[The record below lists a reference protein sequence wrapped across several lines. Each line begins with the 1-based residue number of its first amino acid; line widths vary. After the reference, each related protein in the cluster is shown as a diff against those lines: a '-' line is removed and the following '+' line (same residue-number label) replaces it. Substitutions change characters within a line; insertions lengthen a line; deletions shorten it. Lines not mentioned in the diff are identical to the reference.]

1 MRKSF
6 VAALAAAVS
15 LLALLPRGDAREDEV
30 PPPEPADVQPFMDSY
45 AALLHAAYA
54 DAAARA
60 ADLREAVDRFAA
72 RPTADGLEAC
82 KAAWLRA
89 RPAYVQTEIARFCDG
104 PIEARERFINAWPL
118 DESYVDAVRGDPAA
132 GLINDPA
139 RLPRIDADALRAAH
153 EQGGETHLAVGW
165 HAIEFLLWGQDL
177 ELGPGGGRRS
187 HLDFVPGGGTAANEG
202 RRTAYLQACAKLLV
216 ADLEDVRDQ
225 WAPDRPL
232 NYRRWFT
239 FAASAKAKLSKV
251 FTGLGTLAYGE
262 LRGERLVAP
271 FTLKDRENEHSCFSD
286 TTHLDH
292 LHDILGVRNVWE
304 GRYRSSDGRR
314 DHAGPGLRDLA
325 RRADPGRAREVE
337 RRIAEAVEALSD
349 PALAPFELAILG
361 DDAAPGRRAIQ
372 RALDALGAL
381 NRSLCALA
389 ARLGAPIAT
398 TLPR

>member
-1 MRKSF
+1 MRTSF
-6 VAALAAAVS
+6 VAVLSAALAV
-15 LLALLPRGDAREDEV
+15 LALRPGGETRPDAAI
-30 PPPEPADVQPFMDSY
+30 PPEIADVQPFLESY
-45 AALLHAAYA
+45 ASLLHAAYA
-54 DAAARA
+54 DAAAGA
-60 ADLREAVDRFAA
+60 AELREAVDRFAA
-72 RPTADGLEAC
+72 RPTADGLESC

-89 RPAYVQTEIARFCDG
+89 RPAYLQTEIARFCDG
-104 PIEARERFINAWPL
+104 PIEARERFLNAWPL
-118 DESYVDAVRGDPAA
+118 DESYVDGVRGDPAA

-187 HLDFVPGGGTAANEG
+187 HLDFVPGRAANAE
-202 RRTAYLQACAKLLV
+202 RRTAYLQACARMLV

-251 FTGLGTLAYGE
+251 FTGVGTLAYGE

-292 LHDILGVRNVWE
+292 LHDMLGARNVWE
-304 GRYRSSDGRR
+304 GRYRSRDGRR

-325 RRADPGRAREVE
+325 RKADPALAREVE
-337 RRIAEAVEALSD
+337 RSLAEAVDALSD

-372 RALDALGAL
+372 RALDALGGF
-381 NRSLCALA
+381 NRALCALA